1 VPQEES
7 MSELQTVVEARS
19 DLTIPVIDIGP
30 YLADERGAL
39 EATAKL
45 LGEASETI
53 GFYFIRHHG
62 IQQSLID
69 RVFAETQRFHE
80 LPLERKLEVQAIGKV
95 IGYLPLG
102 GQTQHTSIYGKSTHP
117 DRSASFYIRRE
128 FAPDHPDRLAK
139 KPYVFDNRWPRD
151 LPGFRETCL
160 EYYDAVSALG
170 TKMLRVQSV
179 ALGLPFDYLEK
190 QEAFNPSHNTLRLL
204 HYPPRDPALDGQFG
218 IGPHTDYGYCTY
230 LAQAKKPGLEILTR
244 DGDWIEAPAL
254 EGHFLVNNADM
265 CRRWTNDR
273 WRSAPH
279 RVINKTGEVRY
290 SIPLFFGTRPDVRLE
305 CLPSCQSEE
314 NPPKY
319 KPMSFGEYLAEL
331 EPKNYV
337 LTKAESPAARN

>member
-1 VPQEES
+1 MGAP
-7 MSELQTVVEARS
+7 QTVLATRC
-19 DLTIPVIDIGP
+19 DMKIPVIDVGP
-30 YLADERGAL
+30 FLAGEAGAL
-39 EATAKL
+39 ERTGALVGDAAET
-45 LGEASETI
+45 LGFFFI
-53 GFYFIRHHG
+53 GNHG
-62 IQQSLID
+62 IPQSLID
-69 RVFAETQRFHE
+69 RVFAEAQRFHE

-102 GQTQHTSIYGKSTHP
+102 GQTQNTSIYAKSTHP

-139 KPYVFDNRWPRD
+139 RPWVSDNRWPKD

-160 EYYDAVSALG
+160 AYYDAMSALG
-170 TKMLRVQSV
+170 TKMLRLHAV
-179 ALGLPFDYLEK
+179 ALGLEPEAYAA
-190 QEAFNPSHNTLRLL
+190 QEAFQPPSNTLRLL

-230 LAQAKKPGLEILTR
+230 LAQAKRPGLEILAR
-244 DGDWIEAPAL
+244 DGEWIEAPTL
-254 EGHFLVNNADM
+254 DGHFLVNIADM

-290 SIPLFFGTRPDVRLE
+290 SIPYFFGTRPDVRLE
-305 CLPSCQSEE
+305 CLPSCQSAD

-331 EPKNYV
+331 EPKNYI
-337 LTKAESPAARN
+337 LTKAGT